1 MQTGPSAVSPALAFK
16 PVNLYSDLLLH
27 NMGSLN
33 DGIAQANAGPNEMR
47 TAPLWGLRARAPF
60 LHDGRA
66 LTIREAILLHD
77 GEALTIRNRFAALS
91 SEQQEQIIAFL
102 NSI

>member
-1 MQTGPSAVSPALAFK
+1 MQTGPSSVSPALAFK
-16 PVNLYSDLLLH
+16 PVNLFSDLLLH
-27 NMGSLN
+27 NMGKLN
-33 DGIAQANAGPNEMR
+33 DGIAQAAAGTNEMR

-66 LTIREAILLHD
+66 STIMDAILLHD
-77 GEALTIRNRFAALS
+77 GEALTIRNRFAALPAE
-91 SEQQEQIIAFL
+91 EQQAVIAFL